1 MQLETIRFEEPGNRV
16 YCELRADL
24 KRAGHHIEIWVDRGE
39 GQMSA
44 SSQGFAHPEFLVE
57 TDWLAAHLGDPDLV
71 MLDCT
76 THLIPVPDPNIT
88 YEVKAGLEDFEK
100 GHIPGAQ
107 FLDLQADLS
116 APHPKLRF
124 MLPGADE
131 FAAAMSRFGVGDG
144 SRVVTYSTTTPQ
156 WAARVWWMLRNYGFD
171 DAAVL
176 NGGFQK
182 WAREGRPIET
192 GPAKPR
198 PAAKFT
204 VRHGRRLMV
213 GKDEVL
219 GAIDDPTTCTI
230 NALAPQQHAGTGGN
244 TYGRPGRIA
253 GSVNVPAASLIDPTT
268 GAFLPPADIRAR
280 FEAAGALD
288 KRHVITYC
296 GGGIAA
302 STDALALVMLG
313 HPDVK
318 LYDASMSEWAKDP
331 TLPMENG

>member
-1 MQLETIRFEEPGNRV
+1 
-16 YCELRADL
+16 
-24 KRAGHHIEIWVDRGE
+24 
-39 GQMSA
+39 MSA
-44 SSQGFAHPEFLVE
+44 AAQPSVSGFAHPEFLVG
-57 TDWLAAHLGDPDLV
+57 TDWLAGHLGDPNLV
-71 MLDCT
+71 VLDCT
-76 THLIPVPDPNIT
+76 THLIPVADPNIT
-88 YEVKAGLEDFEK
+88 YEVKSGLEDFGK

-124 MLPGADE
+124 MLPGPDA
-131 FAAAMSRFGVGDG
+131 FAAAMGRFGVGDD
-144 SRVVTYSTTTPQ
+144 SRVVTYSTTAPQ

-171 DAAVL
+171 NAGVL

-182 WAREGRPIET
+182 WAREGRPVET
-192 GPAKPR
+192 GPAKAR
-198 PAAKFT
+198 AGAKFT

-219 GAIDDPTTCTI
+219 GAIGDPATCTI

-244 TYGRPGRIA
+244 AYGRLGRIA
-253 GSVNVPAASLIDPTT
+253 GSVNVPAAALIDPTT
-268 GAFLPPADIRAR
+268 GAFLPPAEIRAK
-280 FEAAGALD
+280 FDAVGAFD
-288 KRHVITYC
+288 KRKVITYC

-331 TLPMENG
+331 ALPMESG